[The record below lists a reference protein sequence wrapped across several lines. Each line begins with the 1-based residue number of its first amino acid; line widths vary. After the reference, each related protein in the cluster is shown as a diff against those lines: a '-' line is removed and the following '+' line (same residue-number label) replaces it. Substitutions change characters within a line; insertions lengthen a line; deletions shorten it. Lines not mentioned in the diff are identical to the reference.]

1 MMTVLIVITG
11 VVALATL
18 LTQIF
23 VLLLMQIGDALN
35 HPLKPIVWV
44 IIFLL
49 LWCFAA
55 EPKP

>member
-1 MMTVLIVITG
+1 MTVLIVITG

>member
-18 LTQIF
+18 LTQIA

-35 HPLKPIVWV
+35 HPLTPIVWLCV
-44 IIFLL
+44 FLL
-49 LWCFAA
+49 MWCFAA
-55 EPKP
+55 DPKS